1 MKLTQLEKDKIDEQ
15 AALIDFGAQ
24 QHFIEQQEGKDLIK
38 TEFWWPRK
46 DLGKV
51 LRFQARLCLEHER
64 SLKR

>member
-1 MKLTQLEKDKIDEQ
+1 MKLTQLEKDKIDRQKELT
-15 AALIDFGAQ
+15 ALSAQ
-24 QHFIEQQEGKDLIK
+24 QRFEEEQKGKGLVRSD
-38 TEFWWPRK
+38 FWWPRK

>member
-1 MKLTQLEKDKIDEQ
+1 MKLTQLEQDKLDRQ
-15 AALIDFGAQ
+15 AALLELSAQ
-24 QHFIEQQEGKDLIK
+24 QRFEEEQKGKGLVRSD
-38 TEFWWPRK
+38 FWWPRK